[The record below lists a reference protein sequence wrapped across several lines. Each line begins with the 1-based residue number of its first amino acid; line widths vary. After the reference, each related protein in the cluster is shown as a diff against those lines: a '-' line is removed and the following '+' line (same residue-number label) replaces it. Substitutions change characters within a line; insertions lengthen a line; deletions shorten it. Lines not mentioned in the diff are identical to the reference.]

1 MHGLRPQTGHTHR
14 EGSGRQ
20 TRTNLADRAEG
31 RDNWGHEA
39 QTVTSNFAIRIHAML
54 ERHLPEQRLFLK
66 SDDGTRFIRLRP
78 GTQVALIGGLGLFV
92 GWTIIVTSI
101 FLIDTISAGN
111 AREQAQ
117 IEETRIQERLTE
129 LELARDGH
137 AADARAAQD
146 RFALA
151 MDQVSEMQTRLLD
164 SEERRRELER
174 AIEGAQLSLR
184 DMREARDAARMEL
197 AALKSELQ
205 AETGSTQTAAAREA
219 ELARTLAF
227 LSEQLEATATERDES
242 RAEMAAALLTVEE
255 LNFAAALAT
264 ERQERVFRQIE
275 DAVAMSMEP
284 LDEMFR
290 AAGLATEQIIGQ
302 VRSTYSG
309 QGGPLMPITM
319 SSRGEEPDAMSMR
332 ANEVLAALDEL
343 NLHRIAAEQ
352 LPFSMPVRSNF
363 RLTSGFGYRTD
374 PIHGGRRFHSGTD
387 FAGPRGTPILSTGD
401 GTVVFTGRQSGYG
414 LMVEIRHPFGMTTRY
429 AHLSRIHVSEGERVS
444 RGDLIG
450 DMGNTGRSTGTHL
463 HYEVRRN
470 GDPVNPMTFIT
481 AGRDVF

>member
-1 MHGLRPQTGHTHR
+1 
-14 EGSGRQ
+14 
-20 TRTNLADRAEG
+20 
-31 RDNWGHEA
+31 
-39 QTVTSNFAIRIHAML
+39 ML

-78 GTQVALIGGLGLFV
+78 ATQAALIGGLGLFV

-111 AREQAQ
+111 VREQAQ
-117 IEETRIQERLTE
+117 REEMRVQERLNE
-129 LELARDGH
+129 LELLNDR
-137 AADARAAQD
+137 RAAEVRRAQE

-151 MDQVSEMQTRLLD
+151 MDQVSGMQTRLLD
-164 SEERRRELER
+164 SEERRRELET
-174 AIEGAQLSLR
+174 AIDVIQLSLR
-184 DMREARDAARMEL
+184 DMRQERDAARVEL
-197 AALKSELQ
+197 AGLQSELQ
-205 AETGSTQTAAAREA
+205 AETGTVQTAAARER
-219 ELARTLAF
+219 ELAQTLAF
-227 LSEQLEATATERDES
+227 LTEALEETAHERDES
-242 RAEMAAALLTVEE
+242 RQLMADAMSEVES
-255 LNFAAALAT
+255 LNFASALAS

-290 AAGLATEQIIGQ
+290 AAGLATDQIIGQ
-302 VRSTYSG
+302 VRATYSG

-319 SSRGEEPDAMSMR
+319 STRGEAPDAMSLR

-363 RLTSGFGYRTD
+363 RLTSGFGYRRD
-374 PIHGGRRFHSGTD
+374 PINGGRRLHAGTD
-387 FAGPRGTPILSTGD
+387 FAGPRGTPILAAGD
-401 GTVVFTGRQSGYG
+401 GTVIFAGRQSGYG
-414 LMVEIRHPFGMTTRY
+414 LMVEIRHPFGITTRY
-429 AHLSRIHVSEGERVS
+429 AHMSRLRVSEGERVS
-444 RGDLIG
+444 RGDRIG

-463 HYEVRRN
+463 HYEVRRS

>member
-1 MHGLRPQTGHTHR
+1 MTRGIGHKTGWNPAH
-14 EGSGRQ
+14 
-20 TRTNLADRAEG
+20 RAEE

-78 GTQVALIGGLGLFV
+78 GTQVALIGGFGLFV

-117 IEETRIQERLTE
+117 LEEVRIQERLST
-129 LELARDGH
+129 LEQARDDH
-137 AADARAAQD
+137 AADARTAQA

-184 DMREARDAARMEL
+184 DMRAARDAARMEL
-197 AALKSELQ
+197 AALTSELE
-205 AETGSTQTAAAREA
+205 AETGSTLTAAAREA

-227 LSEQLEATATERDES
+227 LNDQLEDTANERDLS
-242 RAEMAAALLTVEE
+242 RAEMAEALLRVEE
-255 LNFAAALAT
+255 LNFEAALAA

-275 DAVAMSMEP
+275 DAVSVSMEP

-302 VRSTYSG
+302 VRSAYAG

-319 SSRGEEPDAMSMR
+319 SSRGEAPDAMSIR

-343 NLHRIAAEQ
+343 NLYRIAAEQ

-363 RLTSGFGYRTD
+363 RLTSGFGYRRD
-374 PIHGGRRFHSGTD
+374 PINGGRRFHAGTD
-387 FAGPRGTPILSTGD
+387 FAGPRGTPIHATGD
-401 GTVVFTGRQSGYG
+401 GTVVFAGRQSGYG
-414 LMVEIRHPFGMTTRY
+414 LMVEIRHPFGMTTRF
-429 AHLSRIHVSEGERVS
+429 AHLSRLRVSQGERVS

>member
-1 MHGLRPQTGHTHR
+1 M
-14 EGSGRQ
+14 
-20 TRTNLADRAEG
+20 
-31 RDNWGHEA
+31 
-39 QTVTSNFAIRIHAML
+39 TSRLTTRIHAML

-66 SDDGTRFIRLRP
+66 SDEGTRFLRLRP
-78 GTQVALIGGLGLFV
+78 GTQAALIAGMGLFV

-101 FLIDTISAGN
+101 FLLDTISAGN

-117 IEETRIQERLTE
+117 LEDLRVQERLSE
-129 LELARDGH
+129 LELARD
-137 AADARAAQD
+137 ARAAEARLAQE

-151 MDQVSEMQTRLLD
+151 MDQVSLMQTRLLE
-164 SEERRRELER
+164 SEERRRELET
-174 AIEGAQLSLR
+174 AIDVIQLSLR
-184 DMREARDAARMEL
+184 DIRRQRDAVQTEL
-197 AALKSELQ
+197 ATLQQELQ
-205 AETGSTQTAAAREA
+205 AETGTTQTAASRER
-219 ELARTLAF
+219 ELARTLAY
-227 LSEQLEATATERDES
+227 LTGALEDTAVQRDES
-242 RAEMAAALLTVEE
+242 LTRMAEAQSEVEE
-255 LNFAAALAT
+255 LNFAAALAA

-290 AAGLATEQIIGQ
+290 AAGLATDQIIGQ

-319 SSRGEEPDAMSMR
+319 STRGEEPDAMSLR

-343 NLHRIAAEQ
+343 NLYRIAAEQ

-363 RLTSGFGYRTD
+363 RLTSGFGYRRD
-374 PIHGGRRFHSGTD
+374 PINGGRRLHAGTD
-387 FAGPRGTPILSTGD
+387 FAGPRGTPIHAGGD
-401 GTVVFTGRQSGYG
+401 GTVIFAGRQSGYG
-414 LMVEIRHPFGMTTRY
+414 LMVEIQHPFGITTRY
-429 AHLSRIHVSEGERVS
+429 AHMSRLHVSEGERVS
-444 RGDLIG
+444 RGDRIG